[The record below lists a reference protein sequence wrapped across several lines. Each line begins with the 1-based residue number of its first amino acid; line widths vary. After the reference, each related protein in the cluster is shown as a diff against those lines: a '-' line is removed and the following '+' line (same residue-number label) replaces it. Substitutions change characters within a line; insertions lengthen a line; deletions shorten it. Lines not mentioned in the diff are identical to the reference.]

1 MRYVRKYDLSTLSP
15 RHLDVAHDKFNPAR
29 TRPLTSSEMEM
40 VIARAR
46 SDFELLNDVYGK
58 ADDAYLGYKVI
69 EWESG
74 VPPSLPTLTLNDRVR
89 VKNAHFSKRAG
100 TGEIVMAPYSV
111 DNISVEFQY
120 GKLMLDKRSP
130 RHQSVVI
137 PRSFLSDPWATIDLG
152 GNWQTANL
160 GAMSFSMTSWLYTE
174 ELKSP
179 LELGWNHTPRSIRM
193 LLQSYYTV
201 ENPLV
206 TSALAG
212 ANKGQMDMLTFLAEL
227 PETVKSVLE
236 GFRLVAKLAK
246 DAKNKEFSLTS
257 KSKQRRKALDD
268 QLATKLAAINERR
281 AGADAHRR
289 RILDNHA
296 RKVRRHYLRETD
308 RLLREFNDGL
318 ASIWMN
324 FRYNIMPNVYAV
336 DDALE
341 LLGALYNEYESSRER
356 DKFEHTIVP
365 PDGFK
370 SVTSESWILRH
381 KCLVKSRYAI
391 NQNMTQRLL
400 SHGSANFMQTLWEL
414 GTRTFVI
421 DWFLNIGDFLIALLG
436 VDTSEQRMTSYSHH
450 IDQKLAFVH
459 EETDARVY
467 VTTNCYNRSII
478 NPYDC
483 ITISVSNNLNL
494 FRMIDSVAMLWP
506 SIKRLLSSS
515 R

>member
-15 RHLDVAHDKFNPAR
+15 YHLGSAHYKSNPSR
-29 TRPLTSSEMEM
+29 MRPLTPSEREM
-40 VIARAR
+40 IMVRAR
-46 SDFELLNDVYGK
+46 TDFELLNDVFGQ
-58 ADDAYLGYKVI
+58 ANQAYFGYKVI

-74 VPPSLPTLTLNDRVR
+74 DIPTLPTFTLNDKKR
-89 VKNAHFSKRAG
+89 VKNAEFHKRSG
-100 TGEIVMAPYSV
+100 EGEIVMAPYSV
-111 DNISVEFQY
+111 DDISIEFQY
-120 GKLMLDKRSP
+120 GKLMLDKRTP
-130 RHQSVVI
+130 RRQSVV
-137 PRSFLSDPWATIDLG
+137 PRSFSSDPWAIIDLG
-152 GNWQTANL
+152 DDWQTANF
-160 GAMSFSMTSWLYTE
+160 GSMSFEMTSWLYTE
-174 ELKSP
+174 DLKSP
-179 LELGWNHTPRSIRM
+179 LELGWNHTPRSIRT

-201 ENPLV
+201 DGPLV
-206 TSALAG
+206 TSTLAG
-212 ANKGQMDMLTFLAEL
+212 ANKGKMDMLTFLAEM
-227 PETVKSVLE
+227 PETVRSVLE

-246 DAKNKEFSLTS
+246 DVKNKEFSLTS

-268 QLATKLAAINERR
+268 RLNAKLAEIDERR
-281 AGADAHRR
+281 RGASAHRR
-289 RILDNHA
+289 RILDDYA
-296 RKVRRHYLRETD
+296 RKVKRHHRRETD
-308 RLLREFNDGL
+308 NLLRELNDGL

-341 LLGALYNEYESSRER
+341 LLGALYNEYDSSREG
-356 DKFEHTIVP
+356 DKFEHAIVP
-365 PDGFK
+365 PSGFK
-370 SVTSESWILRH
+370 SVTSESWVLKH
-381 KCLVKSRYAI
+381 KCLVKSRYAV

-400 SHGSANFMQTLWEL
+400 SHGSANFMQTAWEL

-436 VDTSEQRMTSYSHH
+436 VDSSEQRMTSYSHH

-515 R
+515 K

>member
-1 MRYVRKYDLSTLSP
+1 MRYVRKYDLSTLLP
-15 RHLDVAHDKFNPAR
+15 YHFDTAHDKSNPAVK
-29 TRPLTSSEMEM
+29 RPLTPSETEM
-40 VIARAR
+40 IMARAR
-46 SDFELLNDVYGK
+46 PDFELVNDVYGSSK
-58 ADDAYLGYKVI
+58 QAPFGYKVI

-74 VPPSLPTLTLNDRVR
+74 VPPTLPTLILNEKNR
-89 VKNAHFSKRAG
+89 VKNDKFQKRSG
-100 TGEIVMAPYSV
+100 EGEIVMAPYSV

-120 GKLMLDKRSP
+120 GKLMLNKRSS
-130 RHQSVVI
+130 RQTVVV
-137 PRSFLSDPWATIDLG
+137 PKSFSSDPWATIDLG

-160 GAMSFSMTSWLYTE
+160 GAMSFKMTSWLYTE
-174 ELKSP
+174 DLKSP
-179 LELGWNHTPRSIRM
+179 QELGWNHTPESIRM

-201 ENPLV
+201 DGPLV
-206 TSALAG
+206 TSTLAG
-212 ANKGQMDMLTFLAEL
+212 ANKGKMDMLTFLAEM

-268 QLATKLAAINERR
+268 QLKARLAKINERR
-281 AGADAHRR
+281 SGANAHRR
-289 RILDNHA
+289 RILDNDA
-296 RKVRRHYLRETD
+296 RKVKRHHRRETD
-308 RLLREFNDGL
+308 RLLRELNDGL
-318 ASIWMN
+318 ASVWMN

-341 LLGALYNEYESSRER
+341 LLGALYNEYDSSREK
-356 DKFEHTIVP
+356 DKFERTITP
-365 PDGFK
+365 PTGFK
-370 SVTSESWILRH
+370 SVTSESWILTH
-381 KCLVKSRYAI
+381 KCLVKSRYAV

-414 GTRTFVI
+414 GTRTFVV

-436 VDTSEQRMTSYSHH
+436 VDNSEQRMTSYSHH

-467 VTTNCYNRSII
+467 VSTNCYNRSII

-506 SIKRLLSSS
+506 SVKRLLSSS
-515 R
+515 K